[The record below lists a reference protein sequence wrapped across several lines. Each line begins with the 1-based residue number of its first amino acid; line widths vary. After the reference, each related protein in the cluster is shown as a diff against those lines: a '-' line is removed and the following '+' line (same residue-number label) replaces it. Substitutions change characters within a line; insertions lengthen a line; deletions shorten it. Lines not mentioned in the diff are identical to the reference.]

1 MSNVAGGTIVWDLEA
16 NTSQLESG
24 LKDASRMVNNTADS
38 LDKTFKSFGNKVSNL
53 GKDMSIAI
61 TAPITA
67 IGTVAFKFTELAGR
81 YSSVEDAFKSM
92 TKGMGIDAKKF
103 QKDVADATGGQIDNL
118 TILQGATRG
127 LSLIGKDAFNNFGQ
141 DFVKMA
147 ELSKKAARATG
158 QDVDFMFNSLILGI
172 SRESKLILD
181 NLGISIDITKAKADY
196 ADQLGK
202 TSEEL
207 TMSEQKHAVLNATL
221 GQLESTYG
229 AVAISAGGFQ
239 GAFQQLG
246 TVITNAQLQIGKE
259 LEPSLAELTKS
270 LTELAKDII
279 PQVVAVVKD
288 VIKWWTSLDK
298 ETQKNIITFI
308 ALAATLGPVL
318 IVIGSFISA
327 IGGIVGAVIT
337 LISFIGKLGFIFQAL
352 GVIWGVI
359 QVAAVAVGTFIAGI
373 TAPVWIAIGAIT
385 ALIAIG
391 VLLWKNWDVVSAKVR
406 EWANILIQ
414 NIRFVLDA
422 FQSLPGRI
430 WNAMSSVFDA
440 ITKPFRDAWNTIQN
454 IVRRIREELDRIN
467 PFHRESP
474 SLVDNV
480 TAGVREIQ
488 KQYAR
493 LQSIEMPAIST
504 QSMPYSNM
512 DSGGFDSG
520 ETINKKDIVVNIG
533 EVNNTQDIE
542 MISREIGYRF
552 SLI

>member
-1 MSNVAGGTIVWDLEA
+1 MSNIAGGTIVWDLEA
-16 NTSQLESG
+16 NISKLESG
-24 LKDASRMVNNTADS
+24 LKDASRIVNNTADS
-38 LDKTFKSFGNKVSNL
+38 VDKTFKTFGNKVSDL

-67 IGTVAFKFTELAGR
+67 MGTVAFKFTELAGR

-92 TKGMGIDAKKF
+92 TKGMGIDAKQF

-181 NLGISIDITKAKADY
+181 NLGISLDITKVKADY
-196 ADQLGK
+196 ATQLGK

-221 GQLESTYG
+221 GQLEATYG
-229 AVAISAGGFQ
+229 EVAISAGGFT
-239 GAFQQLG
+239 GAWQQL
-246 TVITNAQLQIGKE
+246 TTELTNAQLKIGKE

-270 LTELAKDII
+270 LTALAQDII

-308 ALAATLGPVL
+308 ALVATLGPVL
-318 IVIGSFISA
+318 IVIGSVISA
-327 IGGIVGAVIT
+327 IGGIIGAIT
-337 LISFIGKLGFIFQAL
+337 SAISIILNMGVVWQAL
-352 GVIWGVI
+352 GVIFGIIKAGAIILGGVL
-359 QVAAVAVGTFIAGI
+359 AGI
-373 TAPVWIAIGAIT
+373 SAPVWIVIGVIT

-391 VLLWKNWDVVSAKVR
+391 IALWKNWDFVSAKAR
-406 EWANILIQ
+406 ELSSILIQ
-414 NIRFVLDA
+414 NVQMIWQS

-430 WNAMSSVFDA
+430 WNAMSDVFDA
-440 ITKPFRDAWNTIQN
+440 ITSPFRRAWDSVMDY
-454 IVRRIREELDRIN
+454 VRRIRDELDRLN

-504 QSMPYSNM
+504 QSMPYSNL
-512 DSGGFDSG
+512 DSGFDTG
-520 ETINKKDIVVNIG
+520 DTINRKDVVVNIG
-533 EVNNTQDIE
+533 EINNAQDID

-552 SLI
+552 SLL